1 MLPDQSHEILP
12 GDDTNM
18 RNIYLVRTL
27 LFLLLT
33 IIAVLTVL
41 TISVEVRYS
50 Y

>member
-12 GDDTNM
+12 GEDTDM
-18 RNIYLVRTL
+18 QKVILTRSL
-27 LFLLLT
+27 LFLLLA
-33 IIAVLTVL
+33 IIIVLTVL